1 MFNSAI
7 KPYEKPP
14 KFLTESEYSQLY
26 NHLLTNGKN
35 RKRNAL
41 LLHFLWF
48 TGLRISDALSV
59 KLKDVDFE
67 KGILKVYIRKSR
79 MKDTK
84 ELSNDLLLE
93 LLRYRDNQELSPDEK
108 IFNVGR
114 TDAFYI
120 IRNAGLKSLGR
131 EISPHTLRHSTAMF
145 LGQAMKDPR
154 IVQRYLNHK
163 DIRTTVAIYAG
174 ITDEQLKG
182 AIRDSGLK

>member
-1 MFNSAI
+1 MFTSAI

-14 KFLTESEYSQLY
+14 KYLTEVEYTELCNY
-26 NHLLTNGKN
+26 LLTHGRN

-41 LLHFLWF
+41 LVHFLWY
-48 TGLRISDALSV
+48 TGLRISDTLSV

-67 KGILKVYIRKSR
+67 KGTLKVYIRKSR
-79 MKDTK
+79 LKDIK

-93 LLRYRDNQELSPDEK
+93 LLRYRDYQELLPDEK
-108 IFNVGR
+108 IFDIGR

-131 EISPHTLRHSTAMF
+131 EISPHTLRHSTAMY
-145 LGQAMKDPR
+145 LGQTMKDPR
-154 IVQRYLNHK
+154 IIQRYLNHK

-174 ITDEQLKG
+174 ITDEQLSESV
-182 AIRDSGLK
+182 RQSGLK